1 MRSASIISNSAEA
14 PQSFE
19 LCGFFL
25 WHILANLKGAEDEG
39 FIYPITQFLQENWYI
54 KPYIRYVNEK
64 GPPHV

>member
-19 LCGFFL
+19 LWGFFCVAY
-25 WHILANLKGAEDEG
+25 LANLIDTEDEG

-54 KPYIRYVNEK
+54 KTVHEDM
-64 GPPHV
+64 